1 MSTNYYIK
9 CCCCKQEILHLGK
22 VSNNTFISNLTKEQ
36 LTTRILGLTSLEYI
50 ENEYGDKFLANEFLD
65 EIPYEF
71 YFQDGTFC

>member
-36 LTTRILGLTSLEYI
+36 LTIRLLNITSFEYI
-50 ENEYGDKFLANEFLD
+50 ENEYGNTFLKNDFLGKIPHKFILQE
-65 EIPYEF
+65 
-71 YFQDGTFC
+71 GTFC